1 MNQLPWEKHL
11 CTSAR
16 AGVGCGGGKARLC
29 RQNRWTLILIRKCEL
44 STIFWLPHA
53 INHVTMWWHS
63 IVDGFQGAQTTR
75 QQRCF
80 TCRITMLNVIKCCE
94 RTELHSLKVDLEWF
108 GCMIYYALLIWIE
121 TRRCCTCICFAMLAD
136 QWRNGATDHCFGLWH
151 FFFQSWPWEGVWSRV
166 GLQLDSYRTFR
177 AFVWQVL
184 IHVSWDEPKLFV
196 CARQIGHSASC
207 LRERFPAVCL
217 LDSVARNAAV
227 AKNWSKW
234 YNGNKTFTWHCA

>member
-44 STIFWLPHA
+44 ATSFWLPHA
-53 INHVTMWWHS
+53 INHVTMWWQS

-94 RTELHSLKVDLEWF
+94 RTKLHSLKVDLEWF

-151 FFFQSWPWEGVWSRV
+151 FFFQSWPWEGSEVVWDFNSIPIAPSERFFGKYWSMCHGTSRSC
-166 GLQLDSYRTFR
+166 L
-177 AFVWQVL
+177 FVLGKLVIL
-184 IHVSWDEPKLFV
+184 HHVWESVFLLFV
-196 CARQIGHSASC
+196 CWIVWPGMQQ
-207 LRERFPAVCL
+207 
-217 LDSVARNAAV
+217 
-227 AKNWSKW
+227 
-234 YNGNKTFTWHCA
+234 